1 MIMSGIFRKAYRDI
15 TGRKVRSA
23 LTVLGILIGVAGIVI
38 IVSTSQNLTRAQAQA
53 FNNSSQADVTLWVW
67 DAPPSLER
75 ALEAIPNVAEAELRN
90 TYWTKWKV
98 GEVWQDIYF
107 IGIADFGGMEVNRI
121 ALKEGRYPAWDECL
135 LEVSVKEI
143 APVAV
148 GQEITYRAGPDNAE
162 HYLIVSGFAQSPAYL
177 SSALTN
183 LSIAYAPAVTVG
195 KMLGIAGSNQVLV
208 KISDFSAVAET
219 VEEIERVIAK
229 RGLSYDKPQVRDPM
243 DYPGRRELDTLILLM
258 FLFSALGLVLSG
270 FLVANTLSA
279 VIAEGVREMG
289 VMKALGASRGQ
300 VMRLYLLTTLFYG
313 LMGTILGLLIGS
325 VSQWFLTAYIG
336 RLANVEVPFHLSLQG
351 LFLGALVGLGVALLA
366 GLGPA
371 WTGTAITVGEA
382 LAGYG
387 ITSTYGQ
394 GLLDRALR
402 QVKGLPSLAAMALR
416 NLARRKTRNAVT
428 LAVIA
433 LSTAAYLAAQ
443 STNASVSRA
452 IDGIFDI
459 YSPDAWIYFNEPV
472 DNHFGEMLRTVPG
485 VRYVEPWSLDD
496 CWVGYAKARLWG
508 LPADTTLYRYQL
520 EAGRWYREGETDAI
534 VISADLAAARDLRLG
549 DEVEVQVGDNVGQ
562 VGNLPAARHFRVV
575 GIADD
580 YSIFL
585 GSTVTAKV
593 FLPVDVTHRMLGR
606 LGSASFFALQLDD
619 STPEGV
625 NRILGQL
632 ERQFRRWRPGTVA
645 AHREF
650 ESALEQSKV
659 LSIGLSVMVTIVA
672 LISTVGVMNTL
683 TLSVL
688 ERRREIGVLRA
699 VGARD
704 ASLVQVFLTEGLA
717 LGLAGWVLGTVVG
730 YPAGRFFVAQM
741 GRLLFQLKFVF
752 TIRLVLSSF
761 LFAILLVALASL
773 GPALGAARLPAAE
786 TLRYE

>member
-1 MIMSGIFRKAYRDI
+1 MIMSGILRKAYRDI
-15 TGRKVRSA
+15 TGRKVRSV
-23 LTVLGILIGVAGIVI
+23 LTVLGILIGVAGIVTI
-38 IVSTSQNLTRAQAQA
+38 ISTSQNLTQAQAQT
-53 FNNSSQADVTLWVW
+53 FDNSSQADVTLWVW

-75 ALEAIPNVAEAELRN
+75 ALEAIPNVAQAELRN

-121 ALKEGRYPAWDECL
+121 TLKEGRYPAWDECL
-135 LEVSVKEI
+135 LEVSVKEVT
-143 APVAV
+143 PVAV

-162 HYLIVSGFAQSPAYL
+162 HYLTVSGFAQSPTYL
-177 SSALTN
+177 SSVLTN

-208 KISDFSAVAET
+208 KVSDFSAVTET
-219 VEEIERVIAK
+219 VEEIERTIAK
-229 RGLSYDKPQVRDPM
+229 RGLSHGKPQVRDPM
-243 DYPGRRELDTLILLM
+243 NYPGRRELDALILLM

-279 VIAEGVREMG
+279 IIAEGVREIG
-289 VMKALGASRGQ
+289 VMKAIGASRGQ
-300 VMRLYLLTTLFYG
+300 VMRLYLLATLFYG
-313 LMGTILGLLIGS
+313 LAGTILGLL
-325 VSQWFLTAYIG
+325 
-336 RLANVEVPFHLSLQG
+336 
-351 LFLGALVGLGVALLA
+351 VALRR
-366 GLGPA
+366 
-371 WTGTAITVGEA
+371 V
-382 LAGYG
+382 
-387 ITSTYGQ
+387 
-394 GLLDRALR
+394 R
-402 QVKGLPSLAAMALR
+402 GLPSLIAMSLR
-416 NLARRKTRNAVT
+416 NLARRKARNVVT
-428 LAVIA
+428 LTVIA

-443 STNASVSRA
+443 STNASVNQA
-452 IDGIFDI
+452 IDRIFDI

-472 DNHFGEMLRTVPG
+472 DRHFGAMLLTVPG
-485 VRYVEPWSLDD
+485 VLYAEPWSLDD
-496 CWVGYAKARLWG
+496 CWVGYDKARLWG

-534 VISADLAAARDLRLG
+534 VISADLATARDLHLG
-549 DEVEVQVGDNVGQ
+549 DVVEVQMGD
-562 VGNLPAARHFRVV
+562 AARGFRVV

-593 FLPVDVTHRMLGR
+593 FMPVSVTDRMLGR
-606 LGSASFFALQLDD
+606 LGRASFFALQLDD

-632 ERQFRRWRPGTVA
+632 ERKFRRWRPGTVA

-650 ESALEQSKV
+650 NSALEQSKV
-659 LSIGLSVMVTIVA
+659 LSIGLSVMVTIIA
-672 LISTVGVMNTL
+672 LISAVGVVNTL

-699 VGARD
+699 VGAND
-704 ASLVQVFLTEGLA
+704 ASLFQVFLTEGLA

-752 TIRLVLSSF
+752 TIRLVLTGF
-761 LFAILLVALASL
+761 LFAVLLVALASL

>member
-1 MIMSGIFRKAYRDI
+1 MVMSGILRKAYRDI
-15 TGRKVRSA
+15 TKRKVRSA
-23 LTVLGILIGVAGIVI
+23 LTILGILIGVAGIVT
-38 IVSTSQNLTRAQAQA
+38 IVSTSQNLTGAQAQA

-67 DAPPSLER
+67 DAPPNLER
-75 ALEAIPNVAEAELRN
+75 ALEAIPNVAGAELRN

-107 IGIADFGGMEVNRI
+107 IGIADFGNVEVNQI
-121 ALKEGRYPAWDECL
+121 ALKEGRYPALGECL
-135 LEVSVKEI
+135 LEVSVKEV

-162 HYLIVSGFAQSPAYL
+162 HYLNVSGFAQSPAYL
-177 SSALTN
+177 SSTLTN
-183 LSIAYAPAVTVG
+183 LSVAYAPATMVG

-208 KISDFSAVAET
+208 KVGDFSAVVET
-219 VEEIERVIAK
+219 VDEIERIIAK
-229 RGLSYDKPQVRDPM
+229 RGLAYGKPQVRDPI
-243 DYPGRRELDTLILLM
+243 DYPGRRELDVLILLM

-279 VIAEGVREMG
+279 IIAEGVREIG

-300 VMRLYLLTTLFYG
+300 VIRLYLLTTLFYG
-313 LMGTILGLLIGS
+313 LAGTILGLLVGS
-325 VSQWFLTAYIG
+325 ISQWLLTGYIS
-336 RLANVEVPFHLSLQG
+336 RLANIEVPFRLSPQG
-351 LFLGALVGLGVALLA
+351 LCLGALVGLGVTHLA

-394 GLLDRALR
+394 GILDKALR
-402 QVKGLPSLAAMALR
+402 RVRGLPSLVVMSLR
-416 NLARRKTRNAVT
+416 NLARRKARNAVT
-428 LAVIA
+428 LTVIA

-443 STNASVSRA
+443 STNASVNQA
-452 IDGIFDI
+452 IEGIFDI

-472 DNHFGEMLRTVPG
+472 DSHFGAMLLTVPG
-485 VRYVEPWSLDD
+485 VRDVEPWSLDD

-508 LPADTTLYRYQL
+508 LPADTALYRYQL
-520 EAGRWYREGETDAI
+520 GAGRWYREGETDAI
-534 VISADLAAARDLRLG
+534 VISADLAVARDLHLG
-549 DEVEVQVGDNVGQ
+549 DGVEVQVGD
-562 VGNLPAARHFRVV
+562 AARDFRVV
-575 GIADD
+575 GITDD

-593 FLPVDVTHRMLGR
+593 FMPVDVAHRMLGR
-606 LGSASFFALQLDD
+606 LGRASFFALQLDD

-625 NRILGQL
+625 NRILSQL
-632 ERQFRRWRPGTVA
+632 ERKFRRWRPGTVA

-650 ESALEQSKV
+650 KSALEQSKI

-672 LISTVGVMNTL
+672 LVSAVGVINTL

-699 VGARD
+699 VGSND
-704 ASLVQVFLTEGLA
+704 ASLFQVFVTEGLA
-717 LGLAGWVLGTVVG
+717 LGLAGWILGTVVG

-752 TIRLVLSSF
+752 TCRLVLTGF

-773 GPALGAARLPAAE
+773 GPALGAAKLPVAE

>member
-1 MIMSGIFRKAYRDI
+1 MVMSGILRKAYRDI
-15 TGRKVRSA
+15 TERKVRSA
-23 LTVLGILIGVAGIVI
+23 LTILGILIGVAGIVT
-38 IVSTSQNLTRAQAQA
+38 IVSTSQNLTGAQAQA

-67 DAPPSLER
+67 DAPPNLER
-75 ALEAIPNVAEAELRN
+75 ALEAIPNVAGAELRN

-98 GEVWQDIYF
+98 GEAWQDIYF
-107 IGIADFGGMEVNRI
+107 IGIADFGNVEVNQI
-121 ALKEGRYPAWDECL
+121 DLKEGRYPALGECL
-135 LEVSVKEI
+135 LEVSVKEV

-162 HYLIVSGFAQSPAYL
+162 HYLNVSGFAQSPAYL
-177 SSALTN
+177 SSTLTN
-183 LSIAYAPAVTVG
+183 LSVAYAPATMVG
-195 KMLGIAGSNQVLV
+195 EMLGIAGSNQVLV
-208 KISDFSAVAET
+208 KVGDFSAVVET
-219 VEEIERVIAK
+219 VDEIERIIAK
-229 RGLSYDKPQVRDPM
+229 RGLAHGKPQVRDPI
-243 DYPGRRELDTLILLM
+243 DYPGRRELDVLILLM

-279 VIAEGVREMG
+279 IIAEGVREIG

-300 VMRLYLLTTLFYG
+300 VIRLYLLTTLFYG
-313 LMGTILGLLIGS
+313 LAGTILGLLVGS
-325 VSQWFLTAYIG
+325 INQWLLTGYIS
-336 RLANVEVPFHLSLQG
+336 RLANIEVPFRLSPQG
-351 LFLGALVGLGVALLA
+351 LCLGALVGLGVTHLA

-394 GLLDRALR
+394 GILDKALR
-402 QVKGLPSLAAMALR
+402 RVRGLPSLVVMSLR
-416 NLARRKTRNAVT
+416 NLARRKARNAVT
-428 LAVIA
+428 LTVIA

-443 STNASVSRA
+443 STNASVSQA
-452 IDGIFDI
+452 IEGIFDI
-459 YSPDAWIYFNEPV
+459 YSPDAWIYFNEAV
-472 DNHFGEMLRTVPG
+472 DSHFGAMLLTVPG
-485 VRYVEPWSLDD
+485 VRDVEPWSLDD

-508 LPADTTLYRYQL
+508 LPADTALYRYQL
-520 EAGRWYREGETDAI
+520 GAGRWYREGETDAI
-534 VISADLAAARDLRLG
+534 VISADLAVARDLHLG
-549 DEVEVQVGDNVGQ
+549 DGVEVQVGD
-562 VGNLPAARHFRVV
+562 AARDFRVV
-575 GIADD
+575 GITDD

-593 FLPVDVTHRMLGR
+593 FMPVDVAHRMLGR
-606 LGSASFFALQLDD
+606 LGRASFFALQLDD

-625 NRILGQL
+625 NRILSQL
-632 ERQFRRWRPGTVA
+632 ERKFRRWRPGTVA

-650 ESALEQSKV
+650 KSALEQSKI

-672 LISTVGVMNTL
+672 LVSAVGVINTL

-699 VGARD
+699 VGSND
-704 ASLVQVFLTEGLA
+704 ASLFQVFVTEGLA
-717 LGLAGWVLGTVVG
+717 LGLAGWILGTVVG

-752 TIRLVLSSF
+752 TCRLVLTGF
-761 LFAILLVALASL
+761 LFAMLLVALASF
-773 GPALGAARLPAAE
+773 GPALGAAKLPVAE

>member
-1 MIMSGIFRKAYRDI
+1 MIMSGILCKAYRDI
-15 TGRKVRSA
+15 TKRKVRSV
-23 LTVLGILIGVAGIVI
+23 LTVLGILIGVAGIVT

-53 FNNSSQADVTLWVW
+53 FNSSSQADVTLWVW

-90 TYWTKWKV
+90 TYGTKWKV

-107 IGIADFGGMEVNRI
+107 IGIADFGGMEVNQI

-135 LEVSVKEI
+135 LEISVKEV
-143 APVAV
+143 ASVAV

-162 HYLIVSGFAQSPAYL
+162 RYLTVSGFAQSPAYL

-183 LSIAYAPAVTVG
+183 LSVAYAPAGTVG

-208 KISDFSAVAET
+208 KVSDFSVVAET
-219 VEEIERVIAK
+219 VEEIKRTIAK
-229 RGLSYDKPQVRDPM
+229 RGLAHGQPEVRDPM
-243 DYPGRRELDTLILLM
+243 NYPGRRELDALILVM

-279 VIAEGVREMG
+279 IIAEGVREIG
-289 VMKALGASRGQ
+289 VMKAIGASRGQ

-313 LMGTILGLLIGS
+313 LAGTVLGLLVGS

-336 RLANVEVPFHLSLQG
+336 RLANVEVPFRLSPQG
-351 LFLGALVGLGVALLA
+351 LLLGTLVGLGVTLLA
-366 GLGPA
+366 GLGPV
-371 WTGTAITVGEA
+371 WTGTTITVGEA

-402 QVKGLPSLAAMALR
+402 RVRGLPSLVGMSLR
-416 NLARRKTRNAVT
+416 NLARRKARNAVT

-443 STNASVSRA
+443 STGASVSQA

-459 YSPDAWIYFNEPV
+459 YSPEAWIYFNEPV
-472 DNHFGEMLRTVPG
+472 DSRFGAMLLTVPG

-496 CWVGYAKARLWG
+496 CWVGFAKARLWG
-508 LPADTTLYRYQL
+508 LPADTALYRYQL
-520 EAGRWYREGETDAI
+520 DAGRWYREGETDAI
-534 VISADLAAARDLRLG
+534 VISADLAAARDLHLG
-549 DEVEVQVGDNVGQ
+549 DVVEVQVGD
-562 VGNLPAARHFRVV
+562 AARDFRVV

-606 LGSASFFALQLDD
+606 LGRASFFALQLDD

-632 ERQFRRWRPGTVA
+632 ERKFRSWRPGTVA

-659 LSIGLSVMVTIVA
+659 LSVGLSVMVTIVA
-672 LISTVGVMNTL
+672 LISAVGVMNTL

-699 VGARD
+699 VGAND
-704 ASLVQVFLTEGLA
+704 ASLFQVFLTEGLS

-730 YPAGRFFVAQM
+730 YPAGRFFVTQM

-752 TIRLVLSSF
+752 TISLLLTGF
-761 LFAILLVALASL
+761 FFAILLVVLASL
-773 GPALGAARLPAAE
+773 GPALGAARLPVAE